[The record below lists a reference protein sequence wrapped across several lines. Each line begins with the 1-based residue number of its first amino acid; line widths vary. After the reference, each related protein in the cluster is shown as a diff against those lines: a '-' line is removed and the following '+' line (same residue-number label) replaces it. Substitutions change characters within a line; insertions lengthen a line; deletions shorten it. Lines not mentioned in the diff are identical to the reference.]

1 MPIRDSGYALLA
13 TQPSFRREKKK
24 NRGNAMAG
32 VMLNRSARKYWA
44 EGIGTFWLV
53 FAGIG
58 TVLLDTATGNIG
70 IALAFGLAVL
80 TAVYAIG
87 RVSGG
92 HFNPAVSVGLAVAG
106 RLPHREVVPYILS
119 QLAGGILAAFLLWL
133 IANGKAGFIAG
144 GFASNGY
151 EAHSPG
157 TYGLLSCALIEI
169 VMTAFFVTII
179 LGATARRAHVNM
191 APLAIGLALTLAHL
205 GSLSVSGTGL
215 NPARSTATALV
226 AAAGGTSW
234 PLLELWLYWLAPLV
248 GGAVAGWAYR
258 EIFADE

>member
-1 MPIRDSGYALLA
+1 MAA
-13 TQPSFRREKKK
+13 
-24 NRGNAMAG
+24 AM
-32 VMLNRSARKYWA
+32 VSRSARKYWA

-80 TAVYAIG
+80 TAAYAIG
-87 RVSGG
+87 RISGG
-92 HFNPAVSVGLAVAG
+92 HYNPAVTVGLAVAG
-106 RLPHREVVPYILS
+106 RLPHREIVPYILA
-119 QLAGGILAAFLLWL
+119 QLAGGIVAAFLLWW
-133 IANGKAGFIAG
+133 IAIGKAGFTVG

-151 EAHSPG
+151 ATNSPG
-157 TYGLLSCALIEI
+157 GYSLLSCALIEI
-169 VMTAFFVTII
+169 VATALFVTVI
-179 LGATARRAHVNM
+179 LGATARKAHASL

-205 GSLSVSGTGL
+205 ASLPVSGTGL
-215 NPARSTATALV
+215 NPARSSATALV
-226 AAAGGTSW
+226 AAAGGTTW

-248 GGAVAGWAYR
+248 GGAIAGWAYR

>member
-1 MPIRDSGYALLA
+1 MPIRNSSFALLA
-13 TQPSFRREKKK
+13 TQLSFRPEKTREH
-24 NRGNAMAG
+24 RVASAMVG
-32 VMLNRSARKYWA
+32 KSARKYWA

-80 TAVYAIG
+80 TAIYAIG

-92 HFNPAVSVGLAVAG
+92 HYNPAVSVGLAVAG
-106 RLPHREVVPYILS
+106 RLPHREIVPYILS
-119 QLAGGILAAFLLWL
+119 QL
-133 IANGKAGFIAG
+133 AG

-169 VMTAFFVTII
+169 VMTAFFVTVI
-179 LGATARRAHVNM
+179 LGVTARKAHVSM

-205 GSLSVSGTGL
+205 GSVSVSGTGL
-215 NPARSTATALV
+215 NPARST
-226 AAAGGTSW
+226 
-234 PLLELWLYWLAPLV
+234 
-248 GGAVAGWAYR
+248 GA
-258 EIFADE
+258 

>member
-1 MPIRDSGYALLA
+1 MPIRDSSFAPLA
-13 TQPSFRREKKK
+13 TQPSFRPEKTRE
-24 NRGNAMAG
+24 NAVASTM
-32 VMLNRSARKYWA
+32 VSRSARKYWA

-80 TAVYAIG
+80 TAAYAIG

-92 HFNPAVSVGLAVAG
+92 HYNPAVSVGLAVAG
-106 RLPHREVVPYILS
+106 RLPHREIVPYILS

-133 IANGKAGFIAG
+133 IANGKAGFTVD

-157 TYGLLSCALIEI
+157 SYSLLACALIEI
-169 VMTAFFVTII
+169 VATALFVTVI
-179 LGATARRAHVNM
+179 LGVTARKAHASL
-191 APLAIGLALTLAHL
+191 APLAIGFALTLAHL
-205 GSLSVSGTGL
+205 ASLPVSGTGL